1 MTRLPGLAERLDLL
15 LRTAPRLATDPRP
28 HTNEL
33 VAEALSAQGVEVS
46 AVHILNLRAG
56 RRDNP
61 SARLLEGRARVF
73 GVAVTFFLS
82 HDGEGTL
89 PVEPRIL
96 GALQD
101 VNMQK
106 LMMCA

>member
-61 SARLLEGRARVF
+61 SLACWKAEHESSVSLSRFSSPTMGRELCLLSLASLVPCKTSICR
-73 GVAVTFFLS
+73 
-82 HDGEGTL
+82 
-89 PVEPRIL
+89 
-96 GALQD
+96 
-101 VNMQK
+101 N
-106 LMMCA
+106 